1 MDTNQDVSV
10 TSLVTKSSIFKAS
23 TTIIGKLMNL
33 FPDGSWIAFAIDRYR
48 ITTCGQT
55 LCVNN
60 KALLVNYVH
69 WTSFP
74 GGISV
79 GRTSQS
85 TFTQDFRGEPLGHK
99 LSWRLFFHFSS
110 ALILLLVKPQ
120 YILFSR
126 TGVWPIESVQ
136 VGKVSCTD
144 EIRTSDLHVRT
155 LRHYPLDHGCPK
167 CVFVFVNKWI
177 SKINVTR

>member
-1 MDTNQDVSV
+1 MNCICHWQVSYHDVRPDSLCEQQS
-10 TSLVTKSSIFKAS
+10 TSSELCPLNEFSGWHF
-23 TTIIGKLMNL
+23 
-33 FPDGSWIAFAIDRYR
+33 D
-48 ITTCGQT
+48 CT
-55 LCVNN
+55 L
-60 KALLVNYVH
+60 
-69 WTSFP
+69 
-74 GGISV
+74 
-79 GRTSQS
+79 GRKSQS
-85 TFTQDFRGEPLGHK
+85 PFTQDFRGEPLGHK
-99 LSWRLFFHFSS
+99 LSWRLFFHLSS
-110 ALILLLVKPQ
+110 ALIPLLLKPQ